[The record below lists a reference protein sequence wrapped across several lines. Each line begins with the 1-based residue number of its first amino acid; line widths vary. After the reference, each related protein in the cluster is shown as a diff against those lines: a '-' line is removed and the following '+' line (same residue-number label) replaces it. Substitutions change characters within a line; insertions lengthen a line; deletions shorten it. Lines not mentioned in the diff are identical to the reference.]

1 MKNLLSAIVAT
12 ALLASPALASADQT
26 TAPNV
31 SAPLMTHTYRIVDE
45 SGNVVGSLFAA
56 DTVAGAFRTIGRVEA
71 PSPSSWPDVNTTQ
84 SRLLTPLD
92 VQKAWDAQ
100 LQLISAPPAGGS

>member
-1 MKNLLSAIVAT
+1 MKNLLSAIVAS

-26 TAPNV
+26 TPSQI
-31 SAPLMTHTYRIVDE
+31 SAPVMTHTYRIVDE

-56 DTVAGAFRTIGRVEA
+56 DVVAGSFRTIGHVQSPA
-71 PSPSSWPDVNTTQ
+71 PSAWPDVNTTQ

-92 VQKAWDAQ
+92 FQKAWDAQ
-100 LQLISAPPAGGS
+100 LQTISAPPAGGS

>member
-26 TAPNV
+26 APAHV
-31 SAPLMTHTYRIVDE
+31 SAPLMTHTYRIVDD

-56 DTVAGAFRTIGRVEA
+56 DVVAGTFRTIGRVEA
-71 PSPSSWPDVNTTQ
+71 PTSSWPDVNTTQ

-92 VQKAWDAQ
+92 FQKAWDAQ